1 MPDFDLYLFEMRR
14 VMYDK
19 ETANSQLI
27 LGEQHDA
34 IMKIIMK
41 KNTIPELRV
50 LGRAANGEKK
60 FHSCVCVDFVR
71 SVLGSNCFFLG
82 REYNTCK
89 YIYPLMTS
97 FSV

>member
-1 MPDFDLYLFEMRR
+1 MPDFDLYLLEMRG
-14 VMYDK
+14 VYAQ
-19 ETANSQLI
+19 ETANSCLV

-34 IMKIIMK
+34 IMEKIMK

-50 LGRAANGEKK
+50 LGRAANREKK
-60 FHSCVCVDFVR
+60 LHSCVCVDFVR
-71 SVLGSNCFFLG
+71 SVLGSNCFFLS
-82 REYNTCK
+82 REYNICK